1 MENNEKGVS
10 NLELERTDG
19 FVSQIIPEDRY
30 VKTVHLDKDGKPT
43 GKTTLVYENK
53 FTVKE
58 VNEGGGLTGTNQE
71 GKAVKYQQVKSVIVE
86 WDAEVVR
93 SKGFKT
99 NMRTVIS
106 TLKKNTGL
114 VTKNTKGEPLT
125 IANGANIGLAD
136 VIAWREGQRER
147 LPEIRFAYSSLDDA
161 CKDRVHA
168 EVIVPLEKKLNKA
181 PKFTKEGQ
189 AKIMDEM
196 LTRLVEAGIIA
207 KPSIE
212 DVAKLVGVEPIPE
225 KTAETTEAE

>member
-10 NLELERTDG
+10 NLELERMDG
-19 FVSQIIPEDRY
+19 LVSQIIPEEKY
-30 VKTVHLDKDGKPT
+30 VKTVHLDKKGAPT
-43 GKTTLVYENK
+43 GKTTMIYENK

-58 VNEGGGLTGTNQE
+58 VNEGGGLTGTNQD
-71 GKAVKYQQVKSVIVE
+71 GKAVKYQQVKHVIVE
-86 WDAEVVR
+86 WDADVVR
-93 SKGFKT
+93 GKAYKA
-99 NMRTVIS
+99 NMRGVIA

-125 IANGANIGLAD
+125 IAEGASIGLAD
-136 VIAWREGQRER
+136 VIAWREGHRER
-147 LPEIRFAYSSLDDA
+147 LPEIKFAYSSLDDA

-181 PKFTKEGQ
+181 PKFSKAGQ

-207 KPSIE
+207 KPSLE
-212 DVAKLVGVEPIPE
+212 DVAKLAGVEPIV
-225 KTAETTEAE
+225 ETKEEEAK